1 MWTIFWIV
9 ICFKNINIFWTGEQ
23 ILKKQEHFLNS
34 EHFLNLENKILKLR
48 TKFKHK
54 YFLKVRTFFESW
66 EQILKRRT
74 NLDNFLKHE
83 HFLNL
88 ENKFWNREQIWKH
101 EQCIKART
109 FFEYLEQIFEQR
121 TNLKIPNKFGSA
133 NIFWTIFEKCIQ
145 FLNLWKKLKTR
156 IVFKFWTFL

>member
-48 TKFKHK
+48 TKFEHK

-83 HFLNL
+83 HFF
-88 ENKFWNREQIWKH
+88 ESWEQIYEWKEHFLNKLVH
-101 EQCIKART
+101 EHFWK
-109 FFEYLEQIFEQR
+109 
-121 TNLKIPNKFGSA
+121 SA
-133 NIFWTIFEKCIQ
+133 NIFLDREGSLEYLSHLALIHKNPPVYIRW
-145 FLNLWKKLKTR
+145 
-156 IVFKFWTFL
+156 IVVK